1 MQVLSEAVGF
11 LKRPDLAKAK
21 PYVEN
26 ATFDKILG
34 WIKLLMLIIMSAFYM
49 FVGYMHFARP
59 DFYLP
64 LMPKWMPG
72 HLELVYL
79 SGLV

>member
-1 MQVLSEAVGF
+1 MQVLSEAVKF
-11 LKRPDLAKAK
+11 MKSPDLEKAK

-26 ATFDKILG
+26 QTFDKIIG
-34 WIKLLMLIIMSAFYM
+34 WIKLFLMLIMAAFYM

-59 DFYLP
+59 DFYTVM
-64 LMPKWMPG
+64 MPRWMPA

-79 SGLV
+79 SGVA